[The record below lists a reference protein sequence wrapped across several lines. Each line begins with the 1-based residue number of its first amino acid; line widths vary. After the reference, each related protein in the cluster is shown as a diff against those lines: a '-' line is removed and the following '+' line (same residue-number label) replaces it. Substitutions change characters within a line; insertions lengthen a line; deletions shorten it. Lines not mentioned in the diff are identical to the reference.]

1 MSINATAL
9 YPWIGGS
16 DVKMGPINFDGFLN
30 PAFTGGA
37 DNTINVFDRTP
48 DVNSGISCP
57 YASTLVNLAT
67 FVSDI
72 HAMKI
77 KNNGT
82 RLYVLRQSTSTIFQF
97 NLSVAYNV
105 SSASFVGSFAVNG
118 VVGTADDF
126 DISEDGTKLIVL
138 GNTSAN
144 TLYEYTLSTPWLI
157 SSSVYQSRSYSM
169 NSRDT
174 QMKHIKISKNG
185 LRLLAFGDA
194 NDSIFQYTLGSLYN
208 LTSVTYNTS
217 INLSSLITSPG
228 FSNIRGFTATNNN
241 TRLLVAY
248 TQTGG
253 GQELIRELHLSDDLL
268 LSGASQGRLTRV
280 KMTTGGSIRCIE
292 ASDTYDTNKNIILY
306 GDTAAPTIAKTL
318 LNLKPKAFW
327 VGNFLMG
334 IRFNGSVS
342 GETRL
347 KSINISSGPNLTAYN
362 GINDI
367 DFMAFE
373 QTQNIRNLIQVPLD
387 FITDVRTKI
396 DAVIFPAATQTD
408 VFNISLGFR
417 PIL

>member
-1 MSINATAL
+1 MSINATEL

-16 DVKMGPINFDGFLN
+16 DVKMGPMNFDGFLN
-30 PAFTGGA
+30 PAFTGSV
-37 DNTINVFDRTP
+37 DNIINVFDRTP
-48 DVNSGISCP
+48 DIDSGISCP
-57 YASTLVNLAT
+57 YVSTSVDLVAN
-67 FVSDI
+67 VSAI
-72 HAMKI
+72 TAMKI

-82 RLYVLRQSTSTIFQF
+82 KLYVLRQSTSTIFEYT
-97 NLSVAYNV
+97 LSVAYDV
-105 SSASFVGSFAVNG
+105 SFASFIGSFAING
-118 VVGTADDF
+118 VVGTAYDF

-157 SSSVYQSRSYSM
+157 SSSVYQSRSHSM
-169 NSRDT
+169 NSQDT
-174 QMKHIKISKNG
+174 QMRHIKISKNG

-208 LTSVTYNTS
+208 LTSVTYNTN
-217 INLSSLITSPG
+217 INLSSLITNPG

-268 LSGASQGRLTRV
+268 LSGAFQGRLTRV
-280 KMTTGGSIRCIE
+280 KMPTGGSIVGIE
-292 ASDTYDTNKNIILY
+292 ASDTYDTNKNLILY
-306 GDTAAPTIAKTL
+306 GDSAASTIARTL

-327 VGNFLMG
+327 IGNFLMG
-334 IRFNGSVS
+334 IRFNSSVS

-347 KSINISSGPNLTAYN
+347 RNINISKGPNLTAYN

-373 QTQNIRNLIQVPLD
+373 PTQNIRNLIQVPLD
-387 FITDVRTKI
+387 FVTDVRTKI
-396 DAVIFPAATQTD
+396 DAIIFPASSQTN
-408 VFNISLGFR
+408 VFNLSLGFR

>member
-1 MSINATAL
+1 MSINVTNL

-16 DVKMGPINFDGFLN
+16 DVKMGPMNFDGLLN

-48 DVNSGISCP
+48 DINSGISCP
-57 YASTLVNLAT
+57 YVSTLINLASN
-67 FVSDI
+67 VSSVD
-72 HAMKI
+72 AMKI
-77 KNNGT
+77 KNNGS
-82 RLYVLRQSTSTIFQF
+82 RLYVLRRSTSTIFQY
-97 NLSVAYNV
+97 NLSVAYDV
-105 SSASFVGSFAVNG
+105 SFASFSDSFAVNG
-118 VVGTADDF
+118 VVGTAYDF

-157 SSSVYQSRSYSM
+157 SSSAYQSRSFSM
-169 NSRDT
+169 NSQDT
-174 QMKHIKISKNG
+174 QMRYIKISKNG
-185 LRLLAFGDA
+185 LRLLAFGDVG
-194 NDSIFQYTLGSLYN
+194 DCIYQYTLGSLYN
-208 LTSVTYNTS
+208 LTSVTYNTN
-217 INLSSLITSPG
+217 INLSSLITNPE

-280 KMTTGGSIRCIE
+280 KISSGASIMCVE

-306 GDTAAPTIAKTL
+306 GDSTVPTIAKTL

-334 IRFNGSVS
+334 IRYNGSVS

-347 KSINISSGPNLTAYN
+347 KNINISSGPNLTAYN

-367 DFMAFE
+367 DFMAF
-373 QTQNIRNLIQVPLD
+373 QPTQNIRNLIQVPLD

-396 DAVIFPAATQTD
+396 DAIIFPDASQSNI
-408 VFNISLGFR
+408 FNLSLGFR

>member
-57 YASTLVNLAT
+57 YASTLVNLAS
-67 FVSDI
+67 VSDI

-82 RLYVLRQSTSTIFQF
+82 RLYVLRQSTSTIFQY

-105 SSASFVGSFAVNG
+105 SFASSVGSFAVNG

-144 TLYEYTLSTPWLI
+144 TLYEYTLSTSWLI

-169 NSRDT
+169 NSQDT

-208 LTSVTYNTS
+208 LTSVTYNTF

-292 ASDTYDTNKNIILY
+292 ASDTYGTNKNIILY

-347 KSINISSGPNLTAYN
+347 KSINISSGPDLTAYN

-396 DAVIFPAATQTD
+396 DAIISPSASQTN
-408 VFNISLGFR
+408 VFNLSLGFR

>member
-1 MSINATAL
+1 MSINATEL

-16 DVKMGPINFDGFLN
+16 DVKMGPMNFDGFLN
-30 PAFTGGA
+30 PAFTGST
-37 DNTINVFDRTP
+37 DNIINVFDRTP
-48 DVNSGISCP
+48 DIDSGISCP
-57 YASTLVNLAT
+57 YVSTSVDLAAN
-67 FVSDI
+67 VSAI
-72 HAMKI
+72 TAMKI

-82 RLYVLRQSTSTIFQF
+82 RLYVLRGSTSTIFQY
-97 NLSVAYNV
+97 NLSVAYDV
-105 SSASFVGSFAVNG
+105 SFASFIGSFAVNG
-118 VVGTADDF
+118 VVGTAYDF

-157 SSSVYQSRSYSM
+157 SSSVYQSRSHSI
-169 NSRDT
+169 NSQDT
-174 QMKHIKISKNG
+174 QMRHIKISKNG

-208 LTSVTYNTS
+208 LTSVTYNTN

-253 GQELIRELHLSDDLL
+253 GQEIRELNLSDDLL

-280 KMTTGGSIRCIE
+280 NLPTGGAIAGIE
-292 ASDTYDTNKNIILY
+292 ASDTYDTNKNLILY
-306 GDTAAPTIAKTL
+306 GDASAPTIARTL
-318 LNLKPKAFW
+318 LNLKPKGFW
-327 VGNFLMG
+327 IGNFLMG

-347 KSINISSGPNLTAYN
+347 KNINISTGPNLTAYN
-362 GINDI
+362 GINNI

-373 QTQNIRNLIQVPLD
+373 PTQNIRNLIQVPLD
-387 FITDVRTKI
+387 FVTDVRTKI
-396 DAVIFPAATQTD
+396 DAIIFPASSQTN
-408 VFNISLGFR
+408 VFNLSLGFR

>member
-1 MSINATAL
+1 MSINATEL

-16 DVKMGPINFDGFLN
+16 DVKMGPMNFDGFLN
-30 PAFTGGA
+30 PAFTGST
-37 DNTINVFDRTP
+37 DNIINVFDRTP
-48 DVNSGISCP
+48 DIDSGISCP
-57 YASTLVNLAT
+57 YVSTSVDLAAN
-67 FVSDI
+67 VSAI
-72 HAMKI
+72 TAMKI

-82 RLYVLRQSTSTIFQF
+82 RLYVLRGSTSTIFQY
-97 NLSVAYNV
+97 NLSVAYDV
-105 SSASFVGSFAVNG
+105 SFASFIGSFAVNG
-118 VVGTADDF
+118 VVGTAYDF

-157 SSSVYQSRSYSM
+157 SSSVYQSRSHSI
-169 NSRDT
+169 NSQDT
-174 QMKHIKISKNG
+174 QMRHIKISKNG

-208 LTSVTYNTS
+208 LTSVTYNTN

-253 GQELIRELHLSDDLL
+253 GQELIRELNLSDDLL

-280 KMTTGGSIRCIE
+280 NLPTGGAIAGIE
-292 ASDTYDTNKNIILY
+292 ASDTYDTNKNLILY
-306 GDTAAPTIAKTL
+306 GDASAPTIARTL
-318 LNLKPKAFW
+318 LNLKPKGFW
-327 VGNFLMG
+327 IGNFLMG

-347 KSINISSGPNLTAYN
+347 KNINISTGPNLTAYN
-362 GINDI
+362 GINNI

-373 QTQNIRNLIQVPLD
+373 PTQNIRNLIQVPLD
-387 FITDVRTKI
+387 FVTDVRTKI
-396 DAVIFPAATQTD
+396 DAIIFPASSQTN
-408 VFNISLGFR
+408 VFNLSLGFR